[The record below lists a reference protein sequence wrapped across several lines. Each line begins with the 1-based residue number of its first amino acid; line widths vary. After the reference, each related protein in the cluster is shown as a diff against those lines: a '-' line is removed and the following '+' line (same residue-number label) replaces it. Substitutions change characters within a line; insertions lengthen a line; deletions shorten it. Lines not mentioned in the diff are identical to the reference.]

1 MAASPA
7 LAGVAP
13 SAVAPVMPGRK
24 SMANPYIENASGGQK
39 QKHSPA
45 KNIRKID
52 MSDVIKSAGVLTT
65 DENYQLP
72 ESLLKHMKGQRESQI
87 IYENQCFPWVA
98 LPNVVG
104 ITGALG
110 LICQTL

>member
-7 LAGVAP
+7 LPGVAP

-24 SMANPYIENASGGQK
+24 SMANPYIENAIGGQK

-87 IYENQCFPWVA
+87 IYEN
-98 LPNVVG
+98 
-104 ITGALG
+104 
-110 LICQTL
+110 